1 MYSTL
6 ILLFFFSGT
15 FPLNANPYPNPSPN
29 LVVFGDSYSD
39 IGNYYRLTDKTFPI
53 PPYYEGE
60 FCDDPNWVKILTKS
74 LIVADYA
81 YAGATTDSNLVEG
94 SAKLNLVEVPG
105 VLQQVTTYLNSLA
118 GNTHSSEHPVYVIWA
133 GGNDLI
139 FNSSIT
145 PAQIVNSLMDS
156 VKALAAVHGAK
167 DIIVF
172 NSAPIE
178 AIPYIRINYNSAA
191 YVTYFTQFTNF
202 ANSDLF
208 DSLQALQ
215 ANCKDTSFHIF
226 DLFTLISKI
235 ISDPQPPFTNV
246 VDNCWNPYN
255 LTTIIQNCPNPKQ
268 YLFVDPLHFS
278 STVHEMVANQILPFF
293 SKKFVKN
300 SPGSCIHSF

>member
-15 FPLNANPYPNPSPN
+15 FPLNASAYPNPSPN

-39 IGNYYRLTDKTFPI
+39 IGNVYRLTGHTYPI
-53 PPYYEGE
+53 VPPYYKGE
-60 FCDDPNWVKILTKS
+60 FCDGPNWVEILTKS

-81 YAGATTDSNLVEG
+81 YGGATTDNNLVQDP
-94 SAKLNLVEVPG
+94 NLVQIPG
-105 VLQQVTTYLNSLA
+105 VLQQVTTYLNSLV

-139 FNSSIT
+139 YNSSLT
-145 PAQIVNSLMDS
+145 AAQIVNSLMDS

-178 AIPYIRINYNSAA
+178 DTPYIRINYNLAL
-191 YVTYFTQFTNF
+191 YGTYFTQFTSS

-208 DSLQALQ
+208 NSLQALK

-235 ISDPQPPFTNV
+235 ISHPQPPFTNV
-246 VDNCWNPYN
+246 VDNCWNAYN
-255 LTTIIQNCPNPKQ
+255 LTTVIQYCSNPKQ
-268 YLFVDPLHFS
+268 YLFLDTLHFS
-278 STVHEMVANQILPFF
+278 STVHKMIANEILPFF
-293 SKKFVKN
+293 SNNFVKN